1 MSVLR
6 WIAVAA
12 VLGYLG
18 CSDPGIDREDE
29 LGAEDGGRF
38 ELVVLDS
45 VDNQA
50 ETSEDHSAAP
60 ANVAVFFDPD
70 GPFTVQVGVYGDTG
84 HARGLVRDLKAQGY
98 PAYVATS
105 DEGARVRIGYF
116 GSRDDAER
124 FGRIFAADHDVEYW
138 VDRRAN
144 E

>member
-1 MSVLR
+1 LIALR
-6 WIAVAA
+6 WVALAA

-29 LGAEDGGRF
+29 LGAEVGGRF

-45 VDNQA
+45 VANRAD
-50 ETSEDHSAAP
+50 TSADYRPAP
-60 ANVAVFFDPD
+60 ANAAVFFAPD

-84 HARGLVRDLKAQGY
+84 HAKGLVRDLKAQGY
-98 PAYVATS
+98 PAYVAAS

-124 FGRIFAADHDVEYW
+124 FGRIFAADRDVEYW